1 MTKDLTLN
9 LGVAWDVT
17 TPITEVAN
25 RMANYVPA
33 TAKLLVAGQNGVNNA
48 AGINTNWTAFE
59 PRIGLAWKVLG
70 SDKTAVR
77 AGFAI
82 YNDSACS
89 QGAQGLW
96 QNPPFFAES
105 IFFAPAG
112 APFAPSYA
120 APVLGETPTPLA

>member
-59 PRIGLAWKVLG
+59 PRIGLAWKMLG
-70 SDKTAVR
+70 SEKTAGR
-77 AGFAI
+77 PGLAI
-82 YNDSACS
+82 YPDSAWS
-89 QGAQGLW
+89 HRAQALW
-96 QNPPFFAES
+96 DNPPFFAEFT
-105 IFFAPAG
+105 FFAHAG
-112 APFAPSYA
+112 SPFALSNY
-120 APVLGETPTPLA
+120 